1 MASASFDN
9 LLAAIVGNEK
19 AAFYEGARQGYL
31 SAVDKGRAKF
41 NFDDF
46 RAISGFSAMLAHGL
60 GNPHSRV
67 AYEARAMDAEF
78 DKSTKILDELKD
90 YIDWKVVERAELR
103 RSEGNVLIACNIM
116 DHAIQDARDK
126 KKAAEEKAARDA
138 RIAEADKV
146 EAEKQARK
154 AARQSAAPN
163 PDEKP
168 LPQVGKM
175 VKKEED
181 DLDQLLGG
189 GGGKS
194 KKSKK

>member
-1 MASASFDN
+1 MSSTNFDE

-31 SAVDKGRAKF
+31 NAVNEGRSNF
-41 NFDDF
+41 NFDDL
-46 RAISGFSAMLAHGL
+46 RTISGFSAILAHGM

-78 DKSTKILDELKD
+78 DKTTKILDELRD
-90 YIDWKVVERAELR
+90 YIDWKAVERAELR
-103 RSEGNVLIACNIM
+103 RSEGNLMIASNIM
-116 DHAIQDARDK
+116 DNVIQDARDK

-138 RIAEADKV
+138 RIAEADKA

-154 AARQSAAPN
+154 AGRQTAAPK

-168 LPQVGKM
+168 LPQEGKM
-175 VKKEED
+175 ATKPQD
-181 DLDQLLGG
+181 DLDELLSG

-194 KKSKK
+194 KKGKK